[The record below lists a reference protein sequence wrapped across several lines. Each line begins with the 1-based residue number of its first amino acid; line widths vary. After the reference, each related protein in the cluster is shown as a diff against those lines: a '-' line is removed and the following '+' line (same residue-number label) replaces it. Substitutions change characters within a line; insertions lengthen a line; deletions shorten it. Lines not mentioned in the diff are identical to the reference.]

1 MRIEIAKKQKKVGKL
16 KISKFV
22 IGLSIGWLGVS
33 GALANEMKNTPEYV
47 PVADA
52 TKNGTRFV
60 ADISSTDGP
69 SIDIPTGGFI
79 DSIYLHVE
87 WDRLI
92 GQPTEFYGMKWTMG
106 DRVDIPT
113 TDGGIVRQFPLSQL
127 DKYPDL
133 KARFLDLRPV
143 DLKLSFKF
151 GLGFNDSMNGLVDMT
166 DGLKE
171 PHFYT
176 VKNNADGTKI
186 VSRVPHLIILGS
198 AQQGNDFIPSSPPDW
213 ASLAS
218 WEYGLATKVGQN
230 TNLAAQNTF
239 EQATRMSLSNLK
251 VESVDLPRSQMTAI
265 YDEFQKREKA
275 QRDKAQAEAE
285 ARHAEQIASS
295 AEAKLAAKMKQIE
308 AQKATDAKRQTELTV
323 EQSAEAKLAAKMK
336 AMQSTQTA
344 AATPED
350 NVGSQPSAI
359 EVERHRQSVLA
370 ERAAERRRAEAERER
385 QRRLAQL
392 KQLQEE
398 ERQARL
404 ADQQRSRQA
413 RSSSS
418 GGNMGAWGDIARAA
432 RVFQGTMNAEIR
444 KMESNA
450 ARTRA
455 RQARLNAE
463 AAESRRRQASAD
475 RRQRMAELER
485 QARAAQAAADRADRA
500 ARAAREQRAR
510 QQASIN
516 SQTRPSSQGGTA
528 RTNRQVSSV
537 STPRSQQTIT
547 SGSGNGYRSSFTWM
561 ENPYGACNAAANN
574 VSLERD
580 NHNRSSAVAAFKTG
594 CTFAHRLKYSTA
606 SVPSKLQC
614 SIRSAF
620 RQDVATALSEK
631 GLSEYSGYADQA
643 WDLWR
648 ANQGC
653 R

>member
-1 MRIEIAKKQKKVGKL
+1 M
-16 KISKFV
+16 KISKAV
-22 IGLSIGWLGVS
+22 IGVAIGLCGFS
-33 GALANEMKNTPEYV
+33 TAFANELTDSSAYK
-47 PVADA
+47 PVAEA

-69 SIDIPTGGFI
+69 RIDIPTGGFI

-92 GQPTEFYGMKWTMG
+92 GQPTEIYGLKWTMG

-113 TDGGIVRQFPLSQL
+113 TEGGTVRQFSLSQL

-151 GLGFNDSMNGLVDMT
+151 GLGFNDSMNGLINMT

-176 VKNNADGTKI
+176 AQNLADGTKI
-186 VSRVPHLIILGS
+186 VSRVPHLTIMGS
-198 AQQGNDFIPSSPPDW
+198 GRQGNDFRPSSPPDW

-230 TNLAAQNTF
+230 TNLAAENTF
-239 EQATRMSLSNLK
+239 DQATRMRLSNLK
-251 VESVDLPRSQMTAI
+251 VESVDLPTSQMTAI
-265 YDEFQKREKA
+265 YEEFQNREKA
-275 QRDKAQAEAE
+275 DKDKAQAEAE
-285 ARHAEQIASS
+285 ARRAEQIAKS

-308 AQKATDAKRQTELTV
+308 TQKAAGGKQQKELAV
-323 EQSAEAKLAAKMK
+323 KQSAEAKLAAKMK
-336 AMQSTQTA
+336 TMQSTTTA
-344 AATPED
+344 EVQPED
-350 NVGSQPSAI
+350 NFPPQPSAD

-370 ERAAERRRAEAERER
+370 QKAAERRRAEAERER
-385 QRRLAQL
+385 KRRLAQL

-398 ERQARL
+398 ERQAQL
-404 ADQQRSRQA
+404 ASQRRSRQN
-413 RSSSS
+413 RSRST
-418 GGNMGAWGDIARAA
+418 GGNMGAWGDIAKAA
-432 RVFQGTMNAEIR
+432 RVFQGTMNAELR

-485 QARAAQAAADRADRA
+485 QARQAQAAADRADLA
-500 ARAAREQRAR
+500 ARAAQERRA
-510 QQASIN
+510 QLQASIN
-516 SQTRPSSQGGTA
+516 RQTRPSSQGRTA
-528 RTNRQVSSV
+528 PPQASSV
-537 STPRSQQTIT
+537 GSSAISPRGQQSNT
-547 SGSGNGYRSSFTWM
+547 SRSGNSYRSSFTWM
-561 ENPYGACNAAANN
+561 ENPYGACNAAASN
-574 VSLERD
+574 VSLEQAS
-580 NHNRSSAVAAFKTG
+580 HNTSSAVAAFKTG
-594 CTFAHRLKYSTA
+594 CTLAHRLKYSTP

-620 RQDVATALSEK
+620 REDVARSLSEK
-631 GLSEYSGYADQA
+631 GLAGYSGYADQA

-648 ANQGC
+648 AKQGC